1 MPEIIL
7 KDKSGTEQTY
17 DYKKVSFRTPTE
29 GEKAEFIFPNFAEL
43 EITENGEY
51 AVPEGVDGY
60 TKVKANVP
68 VPTLISGAEFELDFS
83 DGDIHI
89 AAPDGYAFT
98 GGTIIKPENLIPE
111 NIAKDVEIAGIVG
124 THEGGGGSVEG
135 TATVTFC
142 NYDGTE
148 LFSRPVF
155 VGDDCDDPI
164 AQGKIN
170 EPTRESTAQY
180 SYAFSGWSLTQ
191 GGTASASALNVVTGD
206 RTVYAAYTANVRYY
220 TVRFWNGSVLDQEST
235 WAYGSTPAY
244 QGGAPVPEEG
254 YAFDRW
260 LPEISAVTGD
270 MDYVAQFKSVK
281 SVTRDIITRAITQY
295 SSDTITATGTSAF
308 EGCEALINVNMPNA
322 TSIGGRTFYAC
333 SALTSVNIPNVTSTS
348 NNAFRMC
355 AALMSIDL
363 PNATELYGGSEF
375 ESCTALTSANIPN
388 VTRMYAKTFYN
399 CTKLASVRLPATPP
413 SMYNSNAFSGI
424 NSACKFYIPK
434 GSLTAYQNDTTW
446 SSLTSKYSFVEE
458 DR

>member
-29 GEKAEFIFPNFAEL
+29 GETAEFIFPNFAEL

-191 GGTASASALNVVTGD
+191 GGTASASALRTVTAD

-254 YAFDRW
+254 YVFDRW

-281 SVTRDIITRAITQY
+281 SVTRDILTRTITQY
-295 SSDTITATGTSAF
+295 ANDTITTIGQGVF
-308 EGCEALINVNMPNA
+308 ESCA
-322 TSIGGRTFYAC
+322 
-333 SALTSVNIPNVTSTS
+333 ALTSVNAPNVTSVDSTAFSYCSKLGSVNMPNLTS
-348 NNAFRMC
+348 IGMYSFRSC
-355 AALMSIDL
+355 EALTSIDL
-363 PNATELYGGSEF
+363 LKVTYINNLAF
-375 ESCTALTSANIPN
+375 E
-388 VTRMYAKTFYN
+388 N
-399 CTKLASVRLPATPP
+399 CKKLASIRLPATPP
-413 SMYNSNAFSGI
+413 SLGNSNAFTGVSG
-424 NSACKFYIPK
+424 KFYIPT
-434 GSLTAYQNDTTW
+434 GSLEAYRSASW
-446 SSLTSKYSFVEE
+446 WKSISSDRFIEE

>member
-43 EITENGEY
+43 EVTENGEY
-51 AVPEGVDGY
+51 SVPEGVDGY

-68 VPTLISGAEFELDFS
+68 VPTLFENMEVPLDFS
-83 DGDIHI
+83 NGDMLIE
-89 AAPDGYAFT
+89 APN
-98 GGTIIKPENLIPE
+98 GTAVKSAIIQKPETLVPE
-111 NIAKDVEIAGIVG
+111 NIAKDVEVAGIVG
-124 THEGGGGSVEG
+124 THEGGGGTVEG
-135 TATVTFC
+135 TATFTFC

-148 LFSRPVF
+148 LFSRLVF
-155 VGDDCDDPI
+155 VGDNCPDPI

-170 EPTRESTAQY
+170 KPTRESSAQY
-180 SYAFSGWSLTQ
+180 TYAYSGWSLTA

-270 MDYVAQFKSVK
+270 MDYVEQFKSIK
-281 SVTRDIITRAITQY
+281 SLTRDILTRTVTQY
-295 SSDTITATGTSAF
+295 ANDTITT
-308 EGCEALINVNMPNA
+308 
-322 TSIGGRTFYAC
+322 IGQG
-333 SALTSVNIPNVTSTS
+333 V
-348 NNAFRMC
+348 
-355 AALMSIDL
+355 
-363 PNATELYGGSEF
+363 F
-375 ESCTALTSANIPN
+375 ESCTALTSVNAPN
-388 VTRMYAKTFYN
+388 VTSVGSSAFSYCSTLTSVNMPNLTSIGMYSFRSCEALTSIDLLKVTDINNLAFEN
-399 CTKLASVRLPATPP
+399 CKKLASIRLPATPP
-413 SMYNSNAFSGI
+413 SLGNSNAFTGVSG
-424 NSACKFYIPK
+424 KFYIPT
-434 GSLTAYQNDTTW
+434 GSLAAYRSASWWRNI
-446 SSLTSKYSFVEE
+446 SSDRFIEE

>member
-29 GEKAEFIFPNFAEL
+29 GETAEFIFPNFAEL

-68 VPTLISGAEFELDFS
+68 VPTLLENFEVSLDFS
-83 DGDIHI
+83 AGDMHLEVNE
-89 AAPDGYAFT
+89 GYAVKSA
-98 GGTIIKPENLIPE
+98 IIKKPANLIPE
-111 NIAKDVEIAGIVG
+111 NIAKDEVVAGITG
-124 THEGGGGSVEG
+124 THEGGGGAVDG
-135 TATVTFC
+135 TVTVTVC

-148 LFSRPVF
+148 LFSRLVF
-155 VGDDCDDPI
+155 VGDDCPDPI

-191 GGTASASALNVVTGD
+191 GGTASASALRTVTAD

-254 YAFDRW
+254 YVFDRW
-260 LPEISAVTGD
+260 VPEISTVTGD
-270 MDYVAQFKSVK
+270 MDYVAQFKSIK
-281 SVTRDIITRAITQY
+281 SLTRDIFTRVVTRY
-295 SSDTITATGTSAF
+295 SDDTITTVGTNAFYNCSELVSANMPNVTSIGGYVF
-308 EGCEALINVNMPNA
+308 QGCSKLASVNMPNL
-322 TSIGGRTFYAC
+322 TTISGMYAFRDC
-333 SALTSVNIPNVTSTS
+333 KELTSVDFPNLT
-348 NNAFRMC
+348 R
-355 AALMSIDL
+355 I
-363 PNATELYGGSEF
+363 YGGAF
-375 ESCTALTSANIPN
+375 ESCSALTSANIPN
-388 VTRMYAKTFYN
+388 ATAIDNTAFRY

-413 SMYNSNAFSGI
+413 TLSNTNAFGGVS
-424 NSACKFYIPK
+424 SACVFYIPT
-434 GSLTAYQNDTTW
+434 GSLAAYQSANTW